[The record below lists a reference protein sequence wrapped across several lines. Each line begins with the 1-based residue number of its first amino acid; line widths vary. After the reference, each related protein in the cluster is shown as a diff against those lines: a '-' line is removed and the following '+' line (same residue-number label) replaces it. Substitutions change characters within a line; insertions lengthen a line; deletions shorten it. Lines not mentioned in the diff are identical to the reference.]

1 MEKAPTSRREIIG
14 TLTQRSKGMGR
25 IAFVASSTDH
35 TDVAMSRYRTQRLRL
50 SPAAAGGPGA
60 GGGGLPPDRDKVTTD
75 GGVEHKVMVTSDH
88 AGWRS
93 APSQADTSSQAGRRM
108 QKLED
113 SYRIEQSAN

>member
-1 MEKAPTSRREIIG
+1 MEKAPTSRRDIIG

-50 SPAAAGGPGA
+50 SPAAAGGPGT
-60 GGGGLPPDRDKVTTD
+60 GSGGLPPDRDKVTTD
-75 GGVEHKVMVTSDH
+75 GGVEHEVMVTSDH

-93 APSQADTSSQAGRRM
+93 ARSQADTSNQAGRRM

-113 SYRIEQSAN
+113 SSN

>member
-1 MEKAPTSRREIIG
+1 
-14 TLTQRSKGMGR
+14 MGR

-50 SPAAAGGPGA
+50 SPAAAGGAGA
-60 GGGGLPPDRDKVTTD
+60 GGGGLPPDRDKVTMTTD
-75 GGVEHKVMVTSDH
+75 GAVEHEVMVTSDH

>member
-1 MEKAPTSRREIIG
+1 
-14 TLTQRSKGMGR
+14 MGR

-50 SPAAAGGPGA
+50 DPAAAGGPGA

-75 GGVEHKVMVTSDH
+75 GGVEHEVMVTSDH